1 MNIDLYG
8 MLRLVSGVKR
18 VVVELPPGA
27 TLMDHLVELIRL
39 YPDLQ
44 SGLLDEHGRLRADL
58 PLFLNGRNP
67 RLLPGSLHAVPQPD
81 DILSLFS
88 PVSSGRINV
97 EVLREPGKVK

>member
-27 TLMDHLVELIRL
+27 TLLDHLVELSRL

-44 SGLLDEHGRLRADL
+44 SGLFDQHGSIRTDL
-58 PLFLNGRNP
+58 PLFVNGRNP
-67 RLLPGSLHAVPQPD
+67 RLLPGALNAVPQPE

-97 EVLREPGKVK
+97 EILREPGKVE

>member
-8 MLRLVSGVKR
+8 MLRLVTGVKR
-18 VVVELPPGA
+18 VVVDLPPGA
-27 TLMDHLVELIRL
+27 TLMDHLIELIRL

-44 SGLLDEHGRLRADL
+44 ASLLDEHGSIRIDL
-58 PLFLNGRNP
+58 PLFVNGRNP
-67 RLLPGSLHAVPQPD
+67 RLLPGSLYAVPHPE

-97 EVLREPGKVK
+97 EILREPGKVE